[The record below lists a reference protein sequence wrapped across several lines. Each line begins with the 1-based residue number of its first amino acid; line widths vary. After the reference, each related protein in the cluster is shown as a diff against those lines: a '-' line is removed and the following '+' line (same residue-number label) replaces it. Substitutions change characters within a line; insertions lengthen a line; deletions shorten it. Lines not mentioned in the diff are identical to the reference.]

1 MMHLKNNRTFRLFA
15 LFTALALLPS
25 LFFGNSDNNRS
36 EKGQLHSAHNYI
48 SLSECDMHRHPAAV
62 FNDEIFRSNAVR
74 ISHSHDLRRF
84 GRPDYLRCIFGGSGI
99 LLTAVC
105 ILFVSLKLKTG
116 NVNFSLRTIIKYIQ
130 DQDGIK
136 I

>member
-62 FNDEIFRSNAVR
+62 
-74 ISHSHDLRRF
+74 
-84 GRPDYLRCIFGGSGI
+84 
-99 LLTAVC
+99 C
-105 ILFVSLKLKTG
+105 ILFVSLKLKAG

>member
-1 MMHLKNNRTFRLFA
+1 
-15 LFTALALLPS
+15 
-25 LFFGNSDNNRS
+25 
-36 EKGQLHSAHNYI
+36 
-48 SLSECDMHRHPAAV
+48 MHRHPAAV

-105 ILFVSLKLKTG
+105 ILFVSLKLKAG

>member
-25 LFFGNSDNNRS
+25 LFFGNSENKRS
-36 EKGQLHSAHNYI
+36 DKGQLHSAHNYI
-48 SLSECDMHRHPAAV
+48 ALSECDMHRHPAAV
-62 FNDEIFRSNAVR
+62 FTDEIFRSNAVR
-74 ISHSHDLRRF
+74 ITHSHSLKRF
-84 GRPDYLRCIFGGSGI
+84 GRPDFFRCIFDRSGI

-105 ILFVSLKLKTG
+105 ILFVSLKLKAG
-116 NVNFSLRTIIKYIQ
+116 NVSFSLKAIIKYIQ